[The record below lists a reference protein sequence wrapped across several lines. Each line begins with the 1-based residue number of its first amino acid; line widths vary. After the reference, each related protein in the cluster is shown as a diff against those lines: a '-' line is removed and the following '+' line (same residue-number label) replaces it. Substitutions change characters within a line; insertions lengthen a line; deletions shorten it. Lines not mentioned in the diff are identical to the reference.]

1 MSHTFFCLPTLELTT
16 FEQQVCSTKIGYANA
31 LFLTTNSC
39 KKRIVNNLDS
49 AHQAKK
55 SSETLTAVGL
65 NDNRVVYIASSK
77 FCEPK
82 RFVRRLKK
90 VEGKHNIQIN
100 STITT
105 RTGLFLKGWARAFPS
120 TRLVPESKN
129 GGDPRLLKCY
139 MF

>member
-1 MSHTFFCLPTLELTT
+1 MHYSWG
-16 FEQQVCSTKIGYANA
+16 QAA
-31 LFLTTNSC
+31 
-39 KKRIVNNLDS
+39 
-49 AHQAKK
+49 AKK
-55 SSETLTAVGL
+55 QCGHFGQCTSRKTEQCNLTLVDL

-82 RFVRRLKK
+82 RFVPRLKK

-100 STITT
+100 STNTT